1 MEDLDVCAGETPRF
15 AVVVEGKPIPDI
27 LWFKVF
33 IHFSSQTLIYSNTVS
48 EYQDKLNY
56 TAGSVFNFNFIC
68 LQ

>member
-33 IHFSSQTLIYSNTVS
+33 VQFRSKKQYVS
-48 EYQDKLNY
+48 YV
-56 TAGSVFNFNFIC
+56 T
-68 LQ
+68 